1 MKIKNL
7 FIALFAAS
15 TLFACSE
22 DDESP
27 VPDNKVTKSISVSL
41 AGLSGVK
48 TKSTEAGSFLTADTM
63 NVNSIL
69 INLTDGS
76 GAVVKSETITKD
88 AITDSNWDKLVS
100 PNKGFKFV
108 NVPQSVSK
116 VYVYGN
122 PGSAVTDNKINTTLA
137 QQQGSEVLYFGFDD
151 DLTPIVSEPIDPDPT
166 AGQTYTAN
174 VSIKPVWPVYK
185 LQTSK

>member
-27 VPDNKVTKSISVSL
+27 VPDSKGTKSISVSL

-48 TKSTEAGSFLTADTM
+48 TKSTEAGSFLAADTM

-100 PNKGFKFV
+100 PNKDMK
-108 NVPQSVSK
+108 SR
-116 VYVYGN
+116 
-122 PGSAVTDNKINTTLA
+122 
-137 QQQGSEVLYFGFDD
+137 
-151 DLTPIVSEPIDPDPT
+151 
-166 AGQTYTAN
+166 
-174 VSIKPVWPVYK
+174 
-185 LQTSK
+185 